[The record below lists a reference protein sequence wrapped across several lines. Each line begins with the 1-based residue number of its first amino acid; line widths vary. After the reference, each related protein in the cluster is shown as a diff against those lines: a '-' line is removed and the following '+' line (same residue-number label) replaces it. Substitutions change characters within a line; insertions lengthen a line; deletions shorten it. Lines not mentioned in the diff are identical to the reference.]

1 MMKKT
6 LLLLLCIF
14 FGCYS
19 AQNSNRTITKE
30 SIDREIVLGKK
41 KAIDHNEA
49 ITTFLE
55 INKNAE
61 SINYKKGILESTMV
75 LMAKYFDVGNF
86 KKVIELSDKAEKLA
100 AEAEDNIHLSN
111 TYRLKASALTELGFN
126 EQSIIDFKKSLDI
139 AGKIESENDKHYL
152 NALIYSGIGT
162 YYAHIDAPIDTIFL
176 YEKKSMEST
185 MKIQENKDFINKK
198 YHNLAL
204 SYMNLG
210 MMSVHINKTK
220 DAEMYL
226 SKSLEICR
234 NNKYS
239 MNKNLEITILNEFA
253 WFYYDQKM
261 YKEATVYAAQ
271 AEALEKGM
279 STPYIRRDI
288 YEVYFKSFVEL
299 GDKKDSQKYMN
310 LYTKL
315 NDSLVN
321 TEKKTINTPVKQIV
335 NEQGKIHN
343 EDIKKIIFI
352 VCAMIIALLL
362 AGWFFWKR
370 NQNLLHK
377 KYKAIIDT
385 IESTNKTP
393 QIAKIIPIEST
404 PDKNIG
410 ITDDTVNAILL
421 KLNKF
426 EKSQKFIRKD
436 LTLTSIANE
445 LNTNTRYLSEIIKQ
459 HKGKNFNN
467 YLNSLRIEY
476 ITNKLYENAVYREY
490 KISYLA
496 EESGFS
502 SRVVFAKI
510 FKQETGV
517 TPSYFIES
525 LKKDFAEQ
533 QVAL

>member
-1 MMKKT
+1 
-6 LLLLLCIF
+6 
-14 FGCYS
+14 
-19 AQNSNRTITKE
+19 
-30 SIDREIVLGKK
+30 
-41 KAIDHNEA
+41 
-49 ITTFLE
+49 
-55 INKNAE
+55 
-61 SINYKKGILESTMV
+61 
-75 LMAKYFDVGNF
+75 
-86 KKVIELSDKAEKLA
+86 
-100 AEAEDNIHLSN
+100 
-111 TYRLKASALTELGFN
+111 
-126 EQSIIDFKKSLDI
+126 
-139 AGKIESENDKHYL
+139 
-152 NALIYSGIGT
+152 
-162 YYAHIDAPIDTIFL
+162 
-176 YEKKSMEST
+176 
-185 MKIQENKDFINKK
+185 
-198 YHNLAL
+198 
-204 SYMNLG
+204 
-210 MMSVHINKTK
+210 
-220 DAEMYL
+220 
-226 SKSLEICR
+226 
-234 NNKYS
+234 
-239 MNKNLEITILNEFA
+239 
-253 WFYYDQKM
+253 M

-352 VCAMIIALLL
+352 VCAIIIALLL